1 MSVGCTSRRAFLR
14 SLAALSIGAVPGPI
28 AAATRDPSRVALVV
42 GNDAYPAAPLANAV
56 NDANAVAALL
66 EKAGFG
72 VERRV
77 NATRSEL
84 VAAAGRYVEAAARS
98 EISLALFY
106 YAGHGAQLDWRNYLL
121 PVDARVDTASDLPA
135 QGVDMGSLLVRL
147 GRAKGRSYVVILD
160 ACRDNPFGPSFRPSQ
175 PGLSQFDAPPG
186 GLLAF
191 STAPGSVAA
200 DAATASGRAGLYT
213 ENLVRELSVP
223 ATRLEDA
230 LKRVRLAVRVASRG
244 AQIPWESTSLETDV
258 FLFPS
263 GRRLTEAEIESAL
276 ERELAS
282 WNRVKGSKNIDDW
295 IVFLREW
302 PSGRFAEVAQSRLS
316 HFAARDEGARL
327 AARIAAAA
335 TPLPAIGSAPS
346 VTLAAAALADAP
358 PREPASVV
366 AAAAPAAPA
375 VAISMPPAAPVP
387 SATSI
392 LDIAPG
398 RPVPALMRPSAN
410 PNSAGTYVLGR
421 RFEVGDR
428 VVYQRSDPVYG
439 GERETVDWRVTGVD
453 LDGDRVELNDGFIVL
468 DSMGNPLV
476 WDGVVYEP
484 RFQAVPSEFQLG
496 KRWTTRYVASR
507 AGQAPFEAY
516 YDYVI
521 AARERIRLP
530 FGEVETFRVDGEG
543 FQVRSGQRLTIQH
556 WLVPGV
562 NYSLRTDNRRY
573 DARSLRVVRAELR
586 EMVSCRQVRWAPA

>member
-200 DAATASGRAGLYT
+200 DAATASGRAGL
-213 ENLVRELSVP
+213 NDRWVRSFHCF
-223 ATRLEDA
+223 
-230 LKRVRLAVRVASRG
+230 
-244 AQIPWESTSLETDV
+244 TD
-258 FLFPS
+258 S
-263 GRRLTEAEIESAL
+263 
-276 ERELAS
+276 
-282 WNRVKGSKNIDDW
+282 
-295 IVFLREW
+295 
-302 PSGRFAEVAQSRLS
+302 FANE
-316 HFAARDEGARL
+316 
-327 AARIAAAA
+327 
-335 TPLPAIGSAPS
+335 
-346 VTLAAAALADAP
+346 
-358 PREPASVV
+358 
-366 AAAAPAAPA
+366 
-375 VAISMPPAAPVP
+375 
-387 SATSI
+387 
-392 LDIAPG
+392 
-398 RPVPALMRPSAN
+398 
-410 PNSAGTYVLGR
+410 
-421 RFEVGDR
+421 RFE
-428 VVYQRSDPVYG
+428 
-439 GERETVDWRVTGVD
+439 
-453 LDGDRVELNDGFIVL
+453 
-468 DSMGNPLV
+468 
-476 WDGVVYEP
+476 
-484 RFQAVPSEFQLG
+484 
-496 KRWTTRYVASR
+496 
-507 AGQAPFEAY
+507 
-516 YDYVI
+516 
-521 AARERIRLP
+521 
-530 FGEVETFRVDGEG
+530 
-543 FQVRSGQRLTIQH
+543 
-556 WLVPGV
+556 
-562 NYSLRTDNRRY
+562 
-573 DARSLRVVRAELR
+573 
-586 EMVSCRQVRWAPA
+586 